1 MFTPLEFL
9 PHCRSLL
16 CITVLIYISLE
27 FKKVGIDQT
36 VVPQVLLPMCMKTL
50 TARWLIPWSYRIS
63 GACSQMLPVWK
74 SKPNGKLFHRNYYQ
88 CQKVEIT
95 MSHLFRAFAVI
106 SAIIFTIPFISFFKW
121 CLAISKRWAASHP
134 IRSPSPLSPPYKNEC
149 GGRGRGLSAIS
160 TSKV

>member
-1 MFTPLEFL
+1 MAKRTVLSKYTIKDDTFTSNVLIWIWLFKGQQEISHLIMFTPVEFL

-74 SKPNGKLFHRNYYQ
+74 SKPNGKLFHRNY
-88 CQKVEIT
+88 
-95 MSHLFRAFAVI
+95 
-106 SAIIFTIPFISFFKW
+106 
-121 CLAISKRWAASHP
+121 
-134 IRSPSPLSPPYKNEC
+134 
-149 GGRGRGLSAIS
+149 
-160 TSKV
+160 